1 MIVHS
6 KQKKIIM
13 STLSDTI
20 VKEIL
25 KKGKIYEVGGVV
37 RDRII
42 SPVLPDK
49 DVDYLVTG
57 LPLDDLC
64 SVLKSYGKVDLV
76 GKSFGVIKFTPN
88 KRFSNNEKIPAF
100 DLALPRKE
108 YSTGVGHR
116 DFKVDFDHN
125 LRVEDDLFRRDFTI
139 NAMAFDLATK
149 KLVDP
154 LGGKKDIKKGL
165 IRMTS
170 PDSFKD
176 DPLRMLRGIQ
186 FAARFEFELEKK
198 TYECLCRNIELI
210 RTISPERIQEEINKL
225 LTRAKRPS
233 TGFRLMHKTGL
244 LKETFPEL
252 EKGAGVDQ
260 PGGYHEYDVL
270 EHSLITV
277 DNAPMDLTIRLA
289 ALFHDVSKPETKS
302 LTETGATFYSHDK
315 KGAKTTQK
323 VLQRLRYSNE
333 LIFRVVLL
341 VDKHMFT
348 MGVGD
353 KGLRRLINRVGQE
366 NIFDLLELRR
376 ADIIAQGRGGD
387 TLEVDEFEQRI
398 RLEIDK
404 KPPFGLKDLMVN
416 GEDIMKEFN
425 LDPGPMVGKIL
436 NHLMEKVLDEPEFN
450 QRDKLLKEAKEFL
463 EKTN

>member
-1 MIVHS
+1 MPS
-6 KQKKIIM
+6 
-13 STLSDTI
+13 LSDAI
-20 VKEIL
+20 IKQIL

-49 DVDYLVTG
+49 DTDYLVTG
-57 LPLDDLC
+57 IPLDDLC
-64 SVLKSYGKVDLV
+64 SVLKEYGKVDLV
-76 GKSFGVIKFTPN
+76 GKSFGVIKFSPY
-88 KRFSNNEKIPAF
+88 KKFSANGKTAAF

-125 LRVEDDLFRRDFTI
+125 LRVEDDLLRRDFTI
-139 NAMAFDLATK
+139 NAMAFDLSTQ

-154 LGGKKDIKKGL
+154 LDGKKDIKKGI
-165 IRMTS
+165 IRITN
-170 PDSFKD
+170 PNSFKD

-198 TYECLCRNIELI
+198 TLESLCQNVELI

-233 TGFRLMHKTGL
+233 IGFRLMHKTGL
-244 LKETFPEL
+244 LKEILPEL
-252 EKGAGVDQ
+252 EKGAGVEQ
-260 PGGYHEYDVL
+260 PGGYHQYDVF
-270 EHSLITV
+270 EHSLITM
-277 DNAPMDLTIRLA
+277 DNAPMNLELRLA
-289 ALFHDVSKPETKS
+289 ALFHDVCKPDTKS
-302 LTETGATFYSHDK
+302 LTQTGATFYGHEK
-315 KGAKTTQK
+315 KGAKITQK
-323 VLQRLRYSNE
+323 TLQRLRYSNE
-333 LIFRVVLL
+333 LISKVVLL
-341 VDKHMFT
+341 VEKHMFT
-348 MGVGD
+348 MGVTD
-353 KGLRRLINRVGQE
+353 KGLRRLINRVGTE

-404 KPPFGLKDLMVN
+404 KPPFGLKDLKVN
-416 GEDIMKEFN
+416 GNDLMKEFN
-425 LDPGPMVGKIL
+425 LTPGPVVGKIL

-450 QRDKLLKEAKEFL
+450 EKDRLLKEAEEFL
-463 EKTN
+463 GKLKKD

>member
-1 MIVHS
+1 
-6 KQKKIIM
+6 M
-13 STLSDTI
+13 STLSDEI
-20 VKEIL
+20 IKEIL
-25 KKGKIYEVGGVV
+25 KKGEIYEVGGVV

-42 SPVLPDK
+42 SPVLADK
-49 DVDYLVTG
+49 DTDYLVTG
-57 LPLDDLC
+57 IPLDDLC
-64 SVLKSYGKVDLV
+64 TVLKDYGKVDLV

-88 KRFSNNEKIPAF
+88 KRFSTNEKIPAF

-125 LRVEDDLFRRDFTI
+125 LRVEDDLLRRDFTI
-139 NAMAFDLATK
+139 NAMAYDLAAK
-149 KLVDP
+149 RLVDP
-154 LGGKKDIKKGL
+154 LDGKKDVKRGL
-165 IRMTS
+165 IRMTN
-170 PDSFKD
+170 PNSFID

-198 TYECLCRNIELI
+198 TFESLCQNVELI

-225 LTRAKRPS
+225 SIRAKRPS

-244 LKETFPEL
+244 LKEIFPEL
-252 EKGAGVDQ
+252 EAGAGAEQ
-260 PGGYHEYDVL
+260 PGGYHEYDVF
-270 EHSLITV
+270 EHSLITM
-277 DNAPMDLTIRLA
+277 DNAPMELALRLA

-302 LTETGATFYSHDK
+302 LTETGATFYGHEK
-315 KGAKTTQK
+315 KGAKVTQK
-323 VLQRLRYSNE
+323 ILQRLRYSNE
-333 LIFRVVLL
+333 LISRVVLL

-348 MGVGD
+348 MAVTD

-387 TLEVDEFEQRI
+387 TFEVDEFEERI
-398 RLEIDK
+398 KLEIEK
-404 KPPFGLKDLMVN
+404 KPPFGLKDLKIDGNDV
-416 GEDIMKEFN
+416 MKEFN
-425 LDPGPMVGKIL
+425 LAPGPLVGKTL

-450 QRDKLLKEAKEFL
+450 EKQKLLNEAGEFL
-463 EKTN
+463 GKIKEV